1 VRPRRITSTTVPFAC
16 IPLAARAAAVAGCRS
31 DEGDRA
37 RKVPCRVCQGSGCVG
52 GGRIL
57 GFVSAF
63 ERGLT
68 PGSGAPSGG
77 TLKVLVTID
86 GQLKF
91 APPDTR
97 AESKTVPQAAPVA
110 SIVVGVETEDE
121 KAVIAANRA
130 RLAELYSQPYSTIPD
145 FSDALVASVVRSIP
159 RLGVA
164 MGALALEES
173 GLLPHDAVIAG
184 VSALGLIANW
194 IADHGYDRDAADPAQ
209 PPAGLFYEGSVGVL
223 AWLLL
228 DWIHRSMVAAE
239 VDDQELETELD
250 AYYPRWSRTD
260 FEWDI
265 TRKGWGPL
273 LDSELPSILRGSHWA
288 NSPAMLV
295 APDQP
300 RRRIHTLIVPTPSAS
315 ATAVRAVDLSIQL
328 DRRAQR
334 NRARE
339 RRGRR

>member
-1 VRPRRITSTTVPFAC
+1 
-16 IPLAARAAAVAGCRS
+16 
-31 DEGDRA
+31 
-37 RKVPCRVCQGSGCVG
+37 
-52 GGRIL
+52 
-57 GFVSAF
+57 
-63 ERGLT
+63 
-68 PGSGAPSGG
+68 
-77 TLKVLVTID
+77 VLVTIE

-91 APPDTR
+91 APPDAR
-97 AESKTVPQAAPVA
+97 VKPDTVPQVAPVA
-110 SIVVGVETEDE
+110 SIVVDLETEDE

-159 RLGVA
+159 GLGVA
-164 MGALALEES
+164 MGTLALEES
-173 GLLPHDAVIAG
+173 GLLPRDAVIAG

-194 IADHGYDRDAADPAQ
+194 IANHGYDRDAADPAQ

-228 DWIHRSMVAAE
+228 DWIHRSMMAAE
-239 VDDQELETELD
+239 VDDQELEKELD
-250 AYYPRWSRTD
+250 NYYPRWSRTD

-273 LDSELPSILRGSHWA
+273 LDSELPSILRGSQWG
-288 NSPAMLV
+288 NSLATPV

-300 RRRIHTLIVPTPSAS
+300 RRRVHTVIAATPPASAS
-315 ATAVRAVDLSIQL
+315 AVHAVDLSIQL

-334 NRARE
+334 NRARD